1 MQQAESIQKIP
12 EFSFEKELAR
22 DHALSLCLCNLFI
35 FFFDLEPKKRE
46 AKKKKK
52 RKKRITPDLRLGKS
66 AICLFFWPY
75 FFLWP
80 SWTGIQL
87 KSRKAGTKRRFKMVG
102 EMELWRWVNLLINQ
116 THRKQSF
123 RQQRCLLS
131 VCWYLWYSRI
141 AVLIIRG
148 VT

>member
-35 FFFDLEPKKRE
+35 FFFHLEPKKRE

-52 RKKRITPDLRLGKS
+52 KKNNAWPQVRKERNLF
-66 AICLFFWPY
+66 FFWPY

-87 KSRKAGTKRRFKMVG
+87 KSRKAGTKRRFKMAG